1 MLLLAVDAVVLV
13 PPLATTAVVG
23 DTGFTQVGLG
33 YPGAFTALAATAL
46 QSVALLASWL
56 TVGGL
61 CVAMFLLPTRRTRPQ
76 AVHDGPELTVAR
88 RAAIVWALAA
98 AAMVPFSAADAGGK
112 ELSALGERS
121 SVSFLLTSTDF
132 PVAWMIAT
140 GTAGLAA
147 LLLRHAFL
155 WRHLIGPLALALP
168 AILAPVVV
176 GDILV
181 GPAHDHGGDAGAVQ
195 AVVEAVFFGAATVLA
210 LRAAGGTPPSVP
222 AVRRFALVSLAALP
236 LLATAA
242 LVLLQ
247 FRMAGLAPLSNPT
260 GRWSL
265 LAVGAL
271 AAATAAVAVLAR
283 RPGAR
288 PGVPLA
294 VIALAG
300 AVTAACHGAMGRIP
314 PPQYFVPTELV
325 EVFLGYTLP
334 DAPDLGTLL
343 TAWRPNLLFTL
354 IAFAAITCYGA
365 AWIRV
370 ARSGERWPVGR
381 GVAWML
387 GWTTVIVA
395 TSSGVGKYAGAD
407 FALHMLMH
415 MGLNMLAPMLMALGG
430 AVTLV
435 LKAARPAGRGEPVGI
450 YEWTGELMRW
460 RPGALAYHPVL
471 VFALFVGSYYGLYLT
486 ELFGLAIRFHWA
498 HQLMN
503 VHFLVTGYLFY
514 SLAVGVDRGPRQLPH
529 IGRLGFVFASMPFHA
544 FFGVILMSMS
554 TVIAETFYNYLDQ
567 PWATDLAASQRA
579 GGGIAWAGAEIPLL
593 ILIIALSLQWA
604 RSDEREA
611 LRKDRHYDTG
621 LDDEFEAYNRMLQ
634 ALSERPGAPG
644 PQETRSP

>member
-1 MLLLAVDAVVLV
+1 VLLLAVDAVVLV
-13 PPLATTAVVG
+13 PPLATTVVVG

-242 LVLLQ
+242 LVLLH

-354 IAFAAITCYGA
+354 IAFVAITGYGA

>member
-1 MLLLAVDAVVLV
+1 MLLIAVAAVALA
-13 PPLATTAVVG
+13 PPLATTAAVG

-33 YPGAFTALAATAL
+33 YPGSLTAMTATLL

-61 CVAMFLLPTRRTRPQ
+61 WAVMFLLPTRRTRPQ
-76 AVHDGPELTVAR
+76 AVHDGPELAVAR
-88 RAAIVWALAA
+88 WAAVVWAGAA

-112 ELSALGERS
+112 PLSALGDRAGL
-121 SVSFLLTSTDF
+121 SFLLTSTDF
-132 PVAWMIAT
+132 PAAWMISTAA
-140 GTAGLAA
+140 AGLAA
-147 LLLRHAFL
+147 LLLRRAFL
-155 WRHLIGPLALALP
+155 WRHLIGPLALAVP

-176 GDILV
+176 GDVLV

-195 AVVEAVFFGAATVLA
+195 AVLEAVVFGTATLLA
-210 LRAAGGTPPSVP
+210 LRTATDSPTPAL
-222 AVRRFALVSLAALP
+222 AVRRFAFTGAAALP
-236 LLATAA
+236 LLALSA
-242 LVLLQ
+242 LVLLH

-265 LAVGAL
+265 IAIASLAVAV
-271 AAATAAVAVLAR
+271 TAVIVLAR
-283 RPGAR
+283 RAAR
-288 PGVPLA
+288 PSVPLA

-314 PPQYFVPTELV
+314 PPQYFVPTELI

-343 TAWRPNLLFTL
+343 TAWRPNLLFTV
-354 IAFAAITCYGA
+354 IAFAAIAGYGA
-365 AWIRV
+365 AWVRL

-387 GWTTVIVA
+387 GWATVVFA

-407 FALHMLMH
+407 FAIHMIMH

-430 AVTLV
+430 AVTLA
-435 LKAARPAGRGEPVGI
+435 LKATRPAGRGEPVGP
-450 YEWTGELMRW
+450 YEWTGELLRW
-460 RPGALAYHPVL
+460 RPAAAVYHPVL

-503 VHFLVTGYLFY
+503 AHFLITGYLFY

-554 TVIAETFYNYLDQ
+554 TVIAETFYRYLDQ
-567 PWATDLAASQRA
+567 PWATDLHASQRA

-611 LRKDRHYDTG
+611 LRKDRHYDAG
-621 LDDEFEAYNRMLQ
+621 LDDEFEAYNRMLKT
-634 ALSERPGAPG
+634 LSERPGARG
-644 PQETRSP
+644 PQETRSR